1 MLGVHCTGVRY
12 PLYRVIYFRTDTRYV
27 ISVMSISIKSGF
39 WRWLN
44 LRSPRIKASND
55 NCSSVSCYAT
65 VFSFESSQAHAA
77 LRPSNE
83 QRSTSRSLMSSQH
96 VRSHGAQ
103 WPSMNLPLQAL
114 VIYLGTRESW
124 WRTEKENRNRRTLQ
138 LIYSSTTK
146 NHRKSEVRRIL
157 YLNKSKSRL
166 ISRRRE

>member
-65 VFSFESSQAHAA
+65 VFSFESSDTA

-83 QRSTSRSLMSSQH
+83 QRSTVNTCAVAFDERTSTGTRY
-96 VRSHGAQ
+96 
-103 WPSMNLPLQAL
+103 
-114 VIYLGTRESW
+114 ILGTRESW
-124 WRTEKENRNRRTLQ
+124 WRTEKENRNRHTLQ